1 MKKREWIL
9 LIVFLLIICGSL
21 ISSEINSTNYKIVTP
36 TISNGGDN
44 ISSSNYIANAMVGII
59 SGITDSTSYK
69 NIVGFYLGGD
79 STAPTI
85 TINTPLN
92 TSYKSII
99 VFNVTATDISGVD
112 TCIYSLDGS
121 TNKSMTNLTS
131 SQWNATNSSMIEGSH
146 IVIFYCNDT
155 EGIIGNQNV
164 TFTVDITPPSVI
176 INTPLNITYA
186 NTTIVFN
193 VTATDLNGVNTC
205 VYSLDNTANK
215 SMTNITANEWNA
227 TNSSMTQVTHNV
239 KFYCNDTAGNIN
251 GSKNVTFLVDTSI
264 PQIEFVTPT
273 PNNLDLFN
281 ENYTYVNVSTSDAN
295 NHSAFID
302 WNRSLVGWW
311 RMDAYNST
319 GIYDNSTYNNFGTFN
334 GGLSTSNIT
343 TGIRGQALKFD
354 GSNDYINI
362 TNNENLNLSNEITV
376 SAWVKNLG
384 DNGAS
389 AYRYIV
395 SKDNSNV
402 GFGRSWFLGII
413 EGVPNKF
420 YFRLYNSAGTDVAI
434 SNYSVDND
442 TWYYVVGTYNNSKM
456 TLYVNG
462 QVSSSASQ
470 TGGIFRSNSSV
481 QISGGYLPTSN
492 IWNGSI
498 DDVMIFNRALSAQ
511 EIKALYNAG
520 TNRLY
525 NNFTN
530 LTDGNYTFKA
540 YAYDEAGNMNFTETR
555 TITVDTTPPN
565 VTINTPQNT
574 TYPTLT
580 IIFNVTATDS
590 SGISACVYSLD
601 NTANK
606 TMVNLTANEWNAT
619 NSSMTQGIHTVKFY
633 CNDTAGNINGSLNVT
648 FTIDVTNPIINVISP
663 TNSTYNTSTIWFNA
677 SADETISTWIVN
689 YNGTNVTLANIN
701 TSLTVEDGTHHLFLY
716 GNDSGGNWGL
726 NDSIWFTVDTTFPD
740 VNSLSAT
747 PANQGFGLNVTLNAD
762 VSENNLDTVLIGIT
776 PPGESETNYTM
787 ENTLGDSY
795 QYNYTDYT
803 NGTYIYK
810 IYAND
815 TVNHINGSESG
826 NFNMFINL
834 TNQIRTLKDNYSADE
849 VVNLTDPPELKINP
863 ENLNANLNEEQII
876 ITNSEVTLN
885 QPVLWKKTVKVS
897 NSSINQNIEIPSEA
911 TNIELYQITDKDK
924 SKINAKVVSKD
935 KEGNKISWF
944 KGLLNLFSGKISGQE
959 IKEVVI
965 EPLQESYDYEINYQT
980 PGPIAIE
987 NKIKQGKRIIITSK
1001 THYQD
1006 ILAYTTLDKEVF
1018 ENQIKLYRTTNGSK
1032 ELVNIKVYDKNN
1044 NGYIDYIEWTVPH
1057 LSEQTYELIIEIK
1070 KAEYLNSDRE
1080 FILDISQ
1087 KVKELDNVWSPIIN
1101 NNEFV
1106 RVTFES
1112 VLNSSRDITIYPKII
1127 SGNPRIEVYEINSN
1141 ELIAEFSSINSNEY
1155 NKIYLTNLV
1164 GEQDTFDLKII
1175 DGSVKFDHII
1185 DPSIIEYIIN
1195 GDFYTDSSSWAFTP
1209 STADNTGAWVNTGR
1223 TGGSVYADTYG
1234 RNKVGTGTW
1243 NQTFNVN
1250 STVINGL
1257 SYANLT
1263 FCYNVTV
1270 WNVVDTLTLS
1280 VTLTDPSL
1288 TESTVWSYSP
1298 SSTLAWTCVSVN
1310 VTSNFTSAGNY
1321 NIKFIHNGNLG
1332 NDAAAQVRNYWD
1344 DISLNLTDISEPNP
1358 PTYSNILKNDSAIY
1372 QYDSVQFNTTWVDEN
1387 LNKYIFSINDS
1398 GSWQNTSAQSFPSNN
1413 VSTNVSRIITN
1424 MGKTVGWRYYAN
1436 DTWGNSNSTSIQEF
1450 QVGGINWSQE
1460 YLFLGS
1466 DLVGSIISNNENILA
1481 YLDHTGVSVSCISGA
1496 CTNITSNFTS
1506 GSINAGTKEIQFSC
1520 TSQVNGTYSATFSLS
1535 STEYPY
1541 AQNIIVN
1548 CTMANTIQYNNF
1560 EGNGQTSDLSDVGL
1574 NDAPH
1579 ELTLDD
1585 GVYGQIAWHNNVTLN
1600 ATYDMDST
1608 IVMGYNSIYVNSA
1621 IYPNLNASANVTMR
1635 NLNLGYPTILKDGIE
1650 CSDCEI
1656 LSWNTDTDELIFNVS
1671 SFSEY
1676 TAEEANQSK
1685 AQNNGT
1691 TNTSIYLLLQVQKWS
1706 GSEWDNNWTIYNAT
1720 VPIQIN
1726 TSTLIKYDQYFNGKW
1741 NTTLNGTGAGTYRA
1755 VARIVDDQ
1763 SNTLVNTDGTQLFVT
1778 YNFSIIVANE
1788 VPNTPTPNLVSVDG
1802 TNKTLSNLNCSA
1814 VISDPDAD
1822 TLDVSV
1828 RWYKNGGLNQTID
1841 YNNSYANG
1849 TTFSAILDDG
1859 NTTKLENWTCQVRLY
1874 DGALYSDWG
1883 VSNQLTIL
1891 NTLPTVTLVSP
1902 NDYNTTTNRT
1912 PEFIWS
1918 ASDDDNDALTY
1929 DLNLTCYNTL
1939 GGGCAQYDRYTSGIS
1954 TTNYVIT
1961 QYLEALS
1968 DNDYYYN
1975 WSVKASDDSGVTY
1988 GDYALPKRR
1997 IDINAELIITLINDT
2012 VSFGTLQFQG
2022 TANTTTN
2029 NPWPFLLQND
2039 GNCML
2044 NISTNATDL
2053 WNSIVNPNNYYQ
2065 FKVDNQ
2071 TGENGSFNSQLSNI
2085 SWSQMPANTEMII
2098 VQLNWSDT
2106 NDTAEVD
2113 ILVEVPIDEGSGDR
2127 SSNVV
2132 FTAELGE

>member
-99 VFNVTATDISGVD
+99 VFNVTATDLSGVD
-112 TCIYSLDGS
+112 
-121 TNKSMTNLTS
+121 
-131 SQWNATNSSMIEGSH
+131 
-146 IVIFYCNDT
+146 
-155 EGIIGNQNV
+155 
-164 TFTVDITPPSVI
+164 
-176 INTPLNITYA
+176 
-186 NTTIVFN
+186 
-193 VTATDLNGVNTC
+193 TC

-319 GIYDNSTYNNFGTFN
+319 GIYDNSTYN
-334 GGLSTSNIT
+334 
-343 TGIRGQALKFD
+343 
-354 GSNDYINI
+354 
-362 TNNENLNLSNEITV
+362 
-376 SAWVKNLG
+376 NLG

-897 NSSINQNIEIPSEA
+897 NSSIN
-911 TNIELYQITDKDK
+911 
-924 SKINAKVVSKD
+924 
-935 KEGNKISWF
+935 
-944 KGLLNLFSGKISGQE
+944 
-959 IKEVVI
+959 
-965 EPLQESYDYEINYQT
+965 
-980 PGPIAIE
+980 
-987 NKIKQGKRIIITSK
+987 
-1001 THYQD
+1001 
-1006 ILAYTTLDKEVF
+1006 
-1018 ENQIKLYRTTNGSK
+1018 
-1032 ELVNIKVYDKNN
+1032 
-1044 NGYIDYIEWTVPH
+1044 
-1057 LSEQTYELIIEIK
+1057 
-1070 KAEYLNSDRE
+1070 
-1080 FILDISQ
+1080 
-1087 KVKELDNVWSPIIN
+1087 
-1101 NNEFV
+1101 
-1106 RVTFES
+1106 
-1112 VLNSSRDITIYPKII
+1112 
-1127 SGNPRIEVYEINSN
+1127 
-1141 ELIAEFSSINSNEY
+1141 
-1155 NKIYLTNLV
+1155 
-1164 GEQDTFDLKII
+1164 LK
-1175 DGSVKFDHII
+1175 
-1185 DPSIIEYIIN
+1185 
-1195 GDFYTDSSSWAFTP
+1195 
-1209 STADNTGAWVNTGR
+1209 
-1223 TGGSVYADTYG
+1223 
-1234 RNKVGTGTW
+1234 
-1243 NQTFNVN
+1243 
-1250 STVINGL
+1250 
-1257 SYANLT
+1257 
-1263 FCYNVTV
+1263 
-1270 WNVVDTLTLS
+1270 
-1280 VTLTDPSL
+1280 
-1288 TESTVWSYSP
+1288 
-1298 SSTLAWTCVSVN
+1298 
-1310 VTSNFTSAGNY
+1310 
-1321 NIKFIHNGNLG
+1321 
-1332 NDAAAQVRNYWD
+1332 
-1344 DISLNLTDISEPNP
+1344 
-1358 PTYSNILKNDSAIY
+1358 
-1372 QYDSVQFNTTWVDEN
+1372 
-1387 LNKYIFSINDS
+1387 
-1398 GSWQNTSAQSFPSNN
+1398 
-1413 VSTNVSRIITN
+1413 
-1424 MGKTVGWRYYAN
+1424 
-1436 DTWGNSNSTSIQEF
+1436 
-1450 QVGGINWSQE
+1450 
-1460 YLFLGS
+1460 
-1466 DLVGSIISNNENILA
+1466 
-1481 YLDHTGVSVSCISGA
+1481 
-1496 CTNITSNFTS
+1496 
-1506 GSINAGTKEIQFSC
+1506 
-1520 TSQVNGTYSATFSLS
+1520 
-1535 STEYPY
+1535 
-1541 AQNIIVN
+1541 
-1548 CTMANTIQYNNF
+1548 
-1560 EGNGQTSDLSDVGL
+1560 
-1574 NDAPH
+1574 
-1579 ELTLDD
+1579 
-1585 GVYGQIAWHNNVTLN
+1585 
-1600 ATYDMDST
+1600 
-1608 IVMGYNSIYVNSA
+1608 
-1621 IYPNLNASANVTMR
+1621 
-1635 NLNLGYPTILKDGIE
+1635 
-1650 CSDCEI
+1650 
-1656 LSWNTDTDELIFNVS
+1656 
-1671 SFSEY
+1671 
-1676 TAEEANQSK
+1676 
-1685 AQNNGT
+1685 
-1691 TNTSIYLLLQVQKWS
+1691 
-1706 GSEWDNNWTIYNAT
+1706 
-1720 VPIQIN
+1720 
-1726 TSTLIKYDQYFNGKW
+1726 
-1741 NTTLNGTGAGTYRA
+1741 
-1755 VARIVDDQ
+1755 
-1763 SNTLVNTDGTQLFVT
+1763 
-1778 YNFSIIVANE
+1778 
-1788 VPNTPTPNLVSVDG
+1788 
-1802 TNKTLSNLNCSA
+1802 
-1814 VISDPDAD
+1814 
-1822 TLDVSV
+1822 
-1828 RWYKNGGLNQTID
+1828 
-1841 YNNSYANG
+1841 
-1849 TTFSAILDDG
+1849 
-1859 NTTKLENWTCQVRLY
+1859 
-1874 DGALYSDWG
+1874 
-1883 VSNQLTIL
+1883 
-1891 NTLPTVTLVSP
+1891 
-1902 NDYNTTTNRT
+1902 
-1912 PEFIWS
+1912 
-1918 ASDDDNDALTY
+1918 
-1929 DLNLTCYNTL
+1929 
-1939 GGGCAQYDRYTSGIS
+1939 
-1954 TTNYVIT
+1954 
-1961 QYLEALS
+1961 
-1968 DNDYYYN
+1968 
-1975 WSVKASDDSGVTY
+1975 
-1988 GDYALPKRR
+1988 
-1997 IDINAELIITLINDT
+1997 
-2012 VSFGTLQFQG
+2012 
-2022 TANTTTN
+2022 
-2029 NPWPFLLQND
+2029 
-2039 GNCML
+2039 
-2044 NISTNATDL
+2044 
-2053 WNSIVNPNNYYQ
+2053 
-2065 FKVDNQ
+2065 
-2071 TGENGSFNSQLSNI
+2071 
-2085 SWSQMPANTEMII
+2085 
-2098 VQLNWSDT
+2098 
-2106 NDTAEVD
+2106 
-2113 ILVEVPIDEGSGDR
+2113 
-2127 SSNVV
+2127 
-2132 FTAELGE
+2132 